1 MKPQRTIN
9 FQIGKS
15 GVTQGVIDS
24 LKLAF
29 KNHKRVRISL
39 LQSSG
44 RNRQNIKNIAGEII
58 SKLGKHLEYRI
69 IGFTIILKKKSKY
82 YK

>member
-24 LKLAF
+24 LNLAF
-29 KNHKRVRISL
+29 KNHKRIRISL
-39 LQSSG
+39 LPSSG
-44 RNRQNIKNIAGEII
+44 RNRETIKKMAEDLI
-58 SKLGKHLEYRI
+58 SKLEGNFQYSV
-69 IGFTIILKKKSKY
+69 IGFTIILKKRTLLKK
-82 YK
+82 

>member
-1 MKPQRTIN
+1 MKPQKTIN

-29 KNHKRVRISL
+29 KNHKRIRVSL

-44 RNRQNIKNIAGEII
+44 RNRENIESIANEII
-58 SKLGKHLEYRI
+58 NRLGGSYEYNL
-69 IGFTIILKKKSKY
+69 IGFTIIIKKLSKQ
-82 YK
+82 K